1 MRDAADATATDPEMI
16 KAWGSAEKAREVV
29 YRNYAPVM
37 GPTGNFAEDALRER
51 LRAAR
56 VARERREAGHE

>member
-1 MRDAADATATDPEMI
+1 MI

-56 VARERREAGHE
+56 TARERREARHE